1 MSLDQHHD
9 IRPHIKPQKHL
20 PSPSIPYPHPILSM
34 AEEPQPPTIH
44 EGADPEDEPP
54 IAPKSAE
61 DRKTAAALSSLDKRG
76 DEDDDG
82 ASGAKSQLDQEALGK
97 AMSRLEVGSKKSG
110 DNTGKGKGAK
120 EGEGEVVRRKAVKV
134 DQADVVLLVSFLWID
149 AVVGYWDVGWRADA
163 GMVGTG

>member
-1 MSLDQHHD
+1 
-9 IRPHIKPQKHL
+9 
-20 PSPSIPYPHPILSM
+20 M

-44 EGADPEDEPP
+44 EGADPEDDPP

-97 AMSRLEVGSKKSG
+97 AMSRLEVGGSKKSG
-110 DNTGKGKGAK
+110 ESAGKGKEAK
-120 EGEGEVVRRKAVKV
+120 EGEVVRRKAVKV
-134 DQADVVLLVSFLWID
+134 DQADVVLLVSFLAD
-149 AVVGYWDVGWRADA
+149 AVRVLGVWVC
-163 GMVGTG
+163 GMEG